1 MITLCY
7 LWILNDSEIICHT
20 LIEEEFEVK
29 SILIKDTT
37 REEREECVT
46 APDDSRS
53 ALSGS

>member
-7 LWILNDSEIICHT
+7 FQILNDSGIICHT
-20 LIEEEFEVK
+20 LIEEECPLK

-46 APDDSRS
+46 ALDDSRS